1 METTD
6 VILEPKLTHLQ
17 SDELH
22 VLWDEGARDGGLLV
36 GFTDR
41 RGGASEAP
49 YDTLNLAARVG
60 DDAEPV
66 QENRKRVAHVLG
78 FDADSL
84 VLARQVHGADAIEV
98 QLGDQGVIGSA
109 DGLIARRAGPTIGIL
124 TADCA
129 PVIVSGSE
137 GVAALHAG
145 WRGLVAGVV
154 EAGVARLGGAD
165 AAWIGPSIRS
175 CCYEVGSE
183 VVDAFRGRGLPV
195 AGPDR
200 VDTAD
205 AARAA
210 LVNAGVDRVAV
221 ADACTHCNH
230 DYFSYRR
237 DRVTGRQGAF
247 AALLQ

>member
-1 METTD
+1 MR
-6 VILEPKLTHLQ
+6 IEPKLSSFE
-17 SDELH
+17 SDGLH
-22 VLWDEGARDGGLLV
+22 ILWDERAYEAGLLV

-66 QENRKRVAHVLG
+66 QENRKRVALALG

-84 VLARQVHGADAIEV
+84 ALCRQVHGTNTIEV
-98 QLGDQGVIGSA
+98 HPGDQGVIGSA
-109 DGLIARRAGPTIGIL
+109 DGLVARAGGPTIGIL

-129 PVIVSGSE
+129 PVIVSGE
-137 GVAALHAG
+137 NGVAVLHAG
-145 WRGLVAGVV
+145 WRGLVAGVI
-154 EAGVARLGGAD
+154 EAGLARLGGPE
-165 AAWIGPSIRS
+165 AAWVGPSIRS

-183 VVDAFRGRGLPV
+183 VVDAFRARGLPV
-195 AGPDR
+195 AAPGR

-210 LVNAGVDRVAV
+210 LMDAGVSRVAV
-221 ADACTHCNH
+221 VDACTHCNP

-237 DRVTGRQGAF
+237 DGVTGRQGAF
-247 AALLQ
+247 SALFE